1 MADVY
6 IAGVAMTRF
15 GPHPD
20 EGIKDLTR
28 EAVSACLADAGAE
41 IAAVEAAFYANAV
54 QDWVEGQV
62 TIGGQIALRAAG
74 IQEIP
79 IVNVENACA
88 SGSTALWLAA
98 NHLRAGQADVVLAV
112 GAEKMVFKDDPERMA
127 RVMKAFEGGIDVYDI
142 QGTFERLAAEGAGVD
157 AGGGEGHRSLFM
169 EIYANLARAH
179 MKRFGTTQRQMAV
192 VASKNHHHASLNP
205 KCHYNRAMSVDEV
218 LAGRPL
224 SYPLTVPMCS
234 PLSDGAAAALV
245 CTERGLQRLG
255 VAKADAIR
263 IRACVLVSAS
273 EREFGDFEN
282 HACRR
287 AARQAY
293 EQAGVGPD
301 DMDLAEVHDAASFGE
316 IFQSELLGF
325 CPLGEGGPLAES
337 GATRLGGRIPI
348 NVSGGLESKGHPI
361 GATGLGQIY
370 ELVVQLRGRAGAR
383 QVEGA
388 RLAIQENGGGLV
400 GVEEASAVVT
410 ILSRD

>member
-1 MADVY
+1 MGEVY
-6 IAGVAMTRF
+6 VVGVSMTKF
-15 GPHPD
+15 GPHP
-20 EGIKDLTR
+20 GKGVKDLAR
-28 EAVSACLADAGAE
+28 EAVAACLADAGAE
-41 IAAVEAAFYANAV
+41 VSAVEAAFYANAV

-62 TIGGQIALRAAG
+62 TIGGQIALREAG
-74 IQEIP
+74 IQRVP

-88 SGSTALWLAA
+88 SGSTALWLAV
-98 NHLRAGQADVVLAV
+98 NYLRAGQADVVLAV
-112 GAEKMVFKDDPERMA
+112 GTEKMVFPDDRERMG
-127 RVMKAFEGGIDVYDI
+127 RVMKAFEGGIDIYDI
-142 QGTFERLAAEGAGVD
+142 QATFDRLAAEGAGVD

-179 MKRFGTTQRQMAV
+179 MRRFGTTQRQMAV
-192 VASKNHHHASLNP
+192 VASKNHYHASLNP
-205 KCHYNRAMSVDEV
+205 KCHYNREMSVEEV

-224 SYPLTVPMCS
+224 GYPLTVPMCS

-245 CTERGLQRLG
+245 CTEAGLRRLG
-255 VAKADAIR
+255 VPRAAAAR
-263 IRACVLVSAS
+263 IRACVLASSS
-273 EREFGDFEN
+273 EREFGDLED
-282 HACRR
+282 HICRR
-287 AARQAY
+287 AAFRAY
-293 EQAGVGPD
+293 EQAGVGPED
-301 DMDLAEVHDAASFGE
+301 IDVAEVHDAASFGE

-325 CPLGEGGPLAES
+325 CPIGEGGPLAES

-388 RLAIQENGGGLV
+388 RLAIQENGGGLL

-410 ILSRD
+410 ILGRD